1 MRSFK
6 YIFFFVLLLSV
17 SGCQKTELKR
27 TIYTELESPSS
38 KFVAQ
43 IIKVGEN
50 YRFAIKSDNGTVSI
64 VDIDFTPTGY
74 HDPGFA
80 LNWNDQ
86 SNRVKIEVD
95 HDFGENNLLFE
106 YNLETLSWQEIKK
119 TDS

>member
-1 MRSFK
+1 MKSFK
-6 YIFFFVLLLSV
+6 YIFLFVLLFSV
-17 SGCQKTELKR
+17 SGCQTTELKR
-27 TIYTELESPSS
+27 TIYTEQESPNS

-80 LNWNDQ
+80 LVWNDESSSVQ
-86 SNRVKIEVD
+86 IEVD
-95 HDFGENNLLFE
+95 HDFGDNNLLFE
-106 YNLETLSWQEIKK
+106 YNLETFSWQKVKK
-119 TDS
+119 SDS